1 MPVLAYVPS
10 VDVEVIDTSTNTV
23 IGTFVAGANPSG
35 VAITPNGNFV
45 FVTNN
50 FSNDVTVTDTSNNR
64 HIAYIRVGELPEGI
78 AITPNGRFA
87 YVANIFS
94 DNVSVINVITL
105 TVVAIIPVGHFPEGV
120 AISPNGNFAYVTNA
134 MSNNVSVI
142 DTSTNTVITTIPVG
156 AFPISIAASPE
167 NLIYVCN
174 EDDKTISVIDFFTN
188 KVIDTIHLN
197 GVPSNLAV
205 RPNRQYVYV
214 TIGDLNIV
222 DIIFT
227 GNNSVVA
234 TVEVG
239 SLPLGIAFTPDG
251 NFAYVTNLGS
261 SDISVIDAA
270 SNTVVDIIPV
280 YAPMNIAIANVP
292 KSPTPSPSGKMCIET
307 TRIYDSCA
315 FEEEQQKTFNLPN
328 SIEDQCIHCK
338 VTETKYSIL
347 DITKID
353 EQQDLINVKLRIEAI
368 LGFISNCSNDPIFK
382 KVVYFDKS
390 ITLIAPEGSDV
401 SCDINTTAC
410 ECIQSNCGHTLTC
423 IVKIVAVVKSKKLV
437 QFQVPFLG
445 NCEPS
450 SCSSP
455 CNNSTTE

>member
-50 FSNDVTVTDTSNNR
+50 FSNDVTVADTSNNR
-64 HIAYIRVGELPEGI
+64 HIAYIGVGELPEGI
-78 AITPNGRFA
+78 AITPNGR
-87 YVANIFS
+87 
-94 DNVSVINVITL
+94 
-105 TVVAIIPVGHFPEGV
+105 
-120 AISPNGNFAYVTNA
+120 FAYVTNA

-227 GNNSVVA
+227 GNNRVVA

-368 LGFISNCSNDPIFK
+368 LGFISNSSNDPTFK

-410 ECIQSNCGHTLTC
+410 ECIQSNCDHKLTC
-423 IVKIVAVVKSKKLV
+423 IVKIVAVIKSKKLV
-437 QFQVPFLG
+437 QIQVPFLG